1 MVQVEF
7 NFSIALY
14 IMEPIEPNNSMQP
27 IAEEQPEVPP
37 SPPGVPLQE
46 AEAPP
51 PAPKKKLSKDR
62 LEKLKKARERASQ
75 VAKEKRERKAT
86 PFDDP
91 VIVVEQDESDEDT
104 FEAPPGIIFVR
115 RKRVKKPE
123 AVAEPNISTE
133 MQMLYASMFGSRT
146 F

>member
-1 MVQVEF
+1 
-7 NFSIALY
+7 
-14 IMEPIEPNNSMQP
+14 MEATEQLEPNDSIQM
-27 IAEEQPEVPP
+27 EQPEVPP

-46 AEAPP
+46 PEAPP
-51 PAPKKKLSKDR
+51 PTKKPLSKDR

-91 VIVVEQDESDEDT
+91 VIVVEQDESDEDSY
-104 FEAPPGIIFVR
+104 EAPPGIIFVR

-123 AVAEPNISTE
+123 AIPEPSISPE

>member
-27 IAEEQPEVPP
+27 IAKEQPVEKAASPP
-37 SPPGVPLQE
+37 SPVEEP
-46 AEAPP
+46 EAPP
-51 PAPKKKLSKDR
+51 PTKKPLSKDR
-62 LEKLKKARERASQ
+62 LEKLKRARERASQ
-75 VAKEKRERKAT
+75 VAKERRERKAT

-91 VIVVEQDESDEDT
+91 VIVVEQDESDEDSY
-104 FEAPPGIIFVR
+104 EAPPGIIFVR

-123 AVAEPNISTE
+123 AVAEPSISPE

>member
-1 MVQVEF
+1 
-7 NFSIALY
+7 
-14 IMEPIEPNNSMQP
+14 MEATEQLEPNDSIQ
-27 IAEEQPEVPP
+27 IEQPEVPP

-46 AEAPP
+46 PEAPP

-62 LEKLKKARERASQ
+62 LQKLAKARARASE
-75 VAKEKRERKAT
+75 VAKDKRDRKNKA
-86 PFDDP
+86 FDDP
-91 VIVVEQDESDEDT
+91 VIVVEQDESDEDSY
-104 FEAPPGIIFVR
+104 EAPPGIIFVR

-123 AVAEPNISTE
+123 AVAEPSISPE